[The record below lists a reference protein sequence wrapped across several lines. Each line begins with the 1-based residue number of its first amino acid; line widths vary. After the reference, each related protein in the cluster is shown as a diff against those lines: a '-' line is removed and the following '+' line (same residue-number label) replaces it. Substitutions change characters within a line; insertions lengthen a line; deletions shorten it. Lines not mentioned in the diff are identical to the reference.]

1 MRKELWDR
9 QGKTLRITRRKC
21 IAKRCSD
28 VPKRKKKMKYLPAKR
43 FFMLF
48 PIFYFVNDM
57 LCYFHS
63 RRDNIRVNAKGH
75 G

>member
-1 MRKELWDR
+1 
-9 QGKTLRITRRKC
+9 
-21 IAKRCSD
+21 
-28 VPKRKKKMKYLPAKR
+28 MKYLPANR

-48 PIFYFVNDM
+48 PIFYFVNDK

-63 RRDNIRVNAKGH
+63 WRDNIREHAKGH